1 MKMPLG
7 DLVVRLKDQIGTTS
21 VIQDSKSYKLFISNC
36 LRLLCP
42 LLCSMGSAIPGE
54 FSETEAVRELAPDI
68 ALCLKNASEAA
79 YENDSGEDTRMLNRD
94 LFLKP
99 FRDDIDSR
107 HEYKNH
113 VILVYL
119 LSIPIYFFVI

>member
-1 MKMPLG
+1 MPLG

-68 ALCLKNASEAA
+68 ALCLKSASEAA
-79 YENDSGEDTRMLNRD
+79 YEKDSGEDTRMLNRD

-113 VILVYL
+113 VILL
-119 LSIPIYFFVI
+119 